1 MELNAEVQRIQPTV
15 AMKLFY
21 CFFLNEEAE
30 DLIFL
35 SSISLDHQPN
45 KERVYTDN
53 LQRSRIEYGSCSC
66 NQLMASYIFEN
77 TKLTI
82 GEKVELKIQAKVN
95 SIEDS
100 FALENL
106 RKGKQYLKIDCL
118 QFDFLIQVGQPT
130 ACIVIYDVL
139 CLNWQPVVRFYGARY
154 WNPQIVYCGIN
165 NNNNTS
171 ILV

>member
-1 MELNAEVQRIQPTV
+1 MLDIYLEVFWLDVTIHVELNVEVQQVQPTV

-35 SSISLDHQPN
+35 SSISLDNQPN

-66 NQLMASYIFEN
+66 NQLMALYIFEN

-82 GEKVELKIQAKVN
+82 REKVELEIQAKAN
-95 SIEDS
+95 SINNL
-100 FALENL
+100 FILENL
-106 RKGKQYLKIDCL
+106 RKGKQYLKINCR
-118 QFDFLIQVGQPT
+118 QFDFLIQVGQPM
-130 ACIVIYDVL
+130 ACIIIHNVL
-139 CLNWQPVVRFYGARY
+139 SLN
-154 WNPQIVYCGIN
+154 
-165 NNNNTS
+165 
-171 ILV
+171 